1 MHQSKQYRSIF
12 SPSSAQE
19 RVRNFESYWGFSTR
33 HAGELLEEEKDLVN
47 KRERLRGFQNDPVR
61 SRKPLADPSAFYRNY
76 KKLLDDPKSL
86 DRKTLLLTCIYKF
99 ARHEWMGIQAAWDAV
114 PPMAEARTVRER
126 ISRVHLAEEF
136 CHARLFN
143 EMFRTFHLEVEWESL
158 GPVQRAFYQFFAR
171 LPGELM
177 NAPAFVTELMGL
189 TFYHHLDAA
198 LDDILADE
206 PQARGRL
213 RALLQEIM
221 VDELAHVGQ
230 RRNFIGPLGIRF
242 AKLIVRP
249 MYRLFFRDIPEA
261 GALFDIPQ
269 MIREGL
275 AFDYN
280 QVSPALL
287 ARSWVPSYCR
297 RVGEAAQPS

>member
-1 MHQSKQYRSIF
+1 MHQLKQYRSVF
-12 SPSSAQE
+12 SPSTAQE
-19 RVRNFESYWGFSTR
+19 RARNFESYWGFSR
-33 HAGELLEEEKDLVN
+33 DHAGELLEEEKDLVN
-47 KRERLRGFQNDPVR
+47 KRERLRSFQKDPVR
-61 SRKPLADPSAFYRNY
+61 SRKLLADPSAFHRNY
-76 KKLLDDPKSL
+76 RKLLDDPKTL

-114 PPMAEARTVRER
+114 PSMAEARTVKER

-158 GPVQRAFYQFFAR
+158 GAVPRAFYRFFAR

-198 LDDILADE
+198 FDDILADE
-206 PQARGRL
+206 PEACERL
-213 RALLQEIM
+213 HALLHEIM

-230 RRNFIGPLGIRF
+230 RRNFIGPVGIRF
-242 AKLIVRP
+242 AKLIVGP
-249 MYRLFFRDIPEA
+249 MYQLFFRDIPEA
-261 GALFDIPQ
+261 YELFDIRH

-280 QVSPALL
+280 EVSPALL

-297 RVGEAAQPS
+297 VRGAAQRS

>member
-1 MHQSKQYRSIF
+1 MHQSTQYQSIF
-12 SPSSAQE
+12 SSSTARE
-19 RVRNFESYWGFSTR
+19 RAINFESYWGFSKQ
-33 HAGELLEEEKDLVN
+33 HAGELLEAEKDLAN
-47 KRERLRGFQNDPVR
+47 KRERLRAFQNDPVR
-61 SRKPLADPSAFYRNY
+61 SRKPLANPSAFHRNY
-76 KKLLDDPKSL
+76 KKLLDHPKTL

-99 ARHEWMGIQAAWDAV
+99 ARHEWMGIQAAWNVV
-114 PPMAEARTVRER
+114 PSMAEARTVKER

-143 EMFRTFHLEVEWESL
+143 EMFRTFHLEVEWEPLSL
-158 GPVQRAFYQFFAR
+158 LQQTFYQFFAR
-171 LPGELM
+171 LPGEIM

-198 LDDILADE
+198 FDHILTDE
-206 PQARGRL
+206 PEARGRL
-213 RALLQEIM
+213 RALLHEIM

-230 RRNFIGPLGIRF
+230 RRNFIGSLGIRF

-249 MYRLFFRDIPEA
+249 MYHLFFQGIPEA
-261 GALFDIPQ
+261 DELFDINQ

-275 AFDYN
+275 AFDYSE
-280 QVSPALL
+280 VSPALL

-297 RVGEAAQPS
+297 VSEAAQPF